1 MKTFCLY
8 LKFLMNYVQQVF
20 SDEEGAEE
28 GGSEV
33 EEDLEGPVS
42 TQGFSAPSAA
52 VNGSAHPPEP
62 EPTPPA
68 APQTPVTPQV
78 PTPVPVRKLQVWW
91 RKKIK

>member
-1 MKTFCLY
+1 M
-8 LKFLMNYVQQVF
+8 
-20 SDEEGAEE
+20 
-28 GGSEV
+28 

-78 PTPVPVRKLQVWW
+78 PTPVPVRKH
-91 RKKIK
+91 I